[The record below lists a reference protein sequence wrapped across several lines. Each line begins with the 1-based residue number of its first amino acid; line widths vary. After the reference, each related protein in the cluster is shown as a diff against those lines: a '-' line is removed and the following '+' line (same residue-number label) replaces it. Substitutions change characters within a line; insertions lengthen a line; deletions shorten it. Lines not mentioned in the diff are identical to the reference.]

1 MENRRPGTL
10 ESEVEHHHVSLCELG
25 NGLLFS
31 FAGLLLTPSG
41 FQTNFSRSCYFKDN

>member
-25 NGLLFS
+25 LFS
-31 FAGLLLTPSG
+31 FSGLLLTPSG